1 MPAADVYISS
11 MRNINYIVIS
21 TAILLCFAAS
31 VSAQGILIDESRPHH
46 REYRTP
52 ISVQSHRVNVT
63 IDRQVGVT
71 TVNQVFENSSKRD
84 LEATYLFPLPK
95 GASITDF
102 SMWMN
107 GRKVTGE
114 LLEARR
120 ARKIYEDI
128 VRRLK
133 DPGLLEYL
141 EHDLFRARVY
151 PVPAHG
157 EVRIEIVYSEMLSYD
172 GGLVSYRY
180 PLHSHAGALQ
190 TTSDFSID
198 IEIESDVLI
207 KSLYSPTYDI
217 EREIDGRNATCSYEG
232 GARGRAPDFV
242 MYYTVSKE
250 DVGLS
255 LVTHRRRGD
264 DGYFMALLSPGK
276 LSRRD
281 RAIAKDVIFVIDRSG
296 SMRGDKIE
304 QAKEAL
310 GYCLRNL
317 GDDDRFGIVTFASA
331 VTRFDDRLTAASR
344 ANVRDAMHFVDDINA
359 RGGTDI
365 NAALGSALDMRG
377 SRRLCQ
383 LIFLTDGQPTV
394 GETDVHAI
402 LDNVG
407 RGNKG
412 NARLFVF
419 GVGYD
424 VNTRLLDRLAFGNHG
439 TVSYVSPEENIEVS
453 VSSFYAKVS
462 QPVLSDISLDFGRV
476 KTFDVFPRELPDLFD
491 GSQLVV
497 FGRYTGSGTP
507 LIELEGYV
515 DGKKKI
521 FTYEARFKKRT
532 DRRDGAGEFIPRIW
546 ATRKV
551 AFLLAE
557 IRENGHDQEL
567 VDEVVALA
575 TEHGIVTPYTS
586 YLILEEERA
595 GRLTRSRPQSVFDA
609 PAPMAQ
615 RAEEAFKSVTGKL
628 SVGLSQDLVA
638 EKKKDVID
646 NRGNEAV
653 RFIGGRTFYLNAERW
668 LDAEYKEN
676 MKTVDVEFLSDAYF
690 KLLDDHPELAKFLSL
705 GSHVTCV
712 LDGVAYV
719 VTD

>member
-1 MPAADVYISS
+1 

-31 VSAQGILIDESRPHH
+31 VSAQGILIDESRH
-46 REYRTP
+46 RHRDYRTP
-52 ISVQSHRVNVT
+52 ISVQSHRADVR

-114 LLEARR
+114 LVEARR

-151 PVPAHG
+151 PVPALG
-157 EVRIEIVYSEMLSYD
+157 EVRIEIVYNEMLSYD

-198 IEIESDVLI
+198 IEIESDVPI

-232 GARGRAPDFV
+232 GAGGRAPDFV

-250 DVGLS
+250 DIGLS

-276 LSRRD
+276 LVRRD
-281 RAIAKDVIFVIDRSG
+281 RAIKKDVIFVIDRSG

-310 GYCLRNL
+310 GYCLRSL
-317 GDDDRFGIVTFASA
+317 GDNDRFGIITFASA
-331 VTRFDDRLTAASR
+331 VSRFDDRLTTATGG
-344 ANVRDAMHFVDDINA
+344 NVRDAMQFVDDIAA

-365 NAALGSALDMRG
+365 NAALGSALDMRRE
-377 SRRLCQ
+377 RRLCQ

-394 GETDVHAI
+394 GETDVQAI
-402 LDNVG
+402 LGNVG
-407 RGNKG
+407 RGNRGK
-412 NARLFVF
+412 ARLFVF

-439 TVSYVSPEENIEVS
+439 TVSYVRPEEDIEAS

-462 QPVLSDISLDFGRV
+462 QPVLSDVSLDFGKV

-497 FGRYTGSGTP
+497 FGRYNGSGSS

-515 DGKKKI
+515 DGKKKR
-521 FTYEARFKKRT
+521 FTYEATFEKRNR
-532 DRRDGAGEFIPRIW
+532 RRDSAGEFIPRIW

-551 AFLLAE
+551 AFLLEE
-557 IRENGHDQEL
+557 IRGNGHDQEL

-575 TEHGIVTPYTS
+575 TKHGIVTPYTS
-586 YLILEEERA
+586 YLILEEERG
-595 GRLTRSRPQSVFDA
+595 GRLTRSRLQSVFDA
-609 PAPMAQ
+609 PAPATQ
-615 RAEEAFKSVTGKL
+615 RAEEAFKSVSGKS

-638 EKKKDVID
+638 EKKKDIVD

-653 RFIGGRTFYLNAERW
+653 RFVGGKTFYLNDERW
-668 LDAEYKEN
+668 LDAEYKED
-676 MKTVDVEFLSDAYF
+676 MKTVAVEFLSDDYF
-690 KLLDDHPELAKFLSL
+690 KLLDRHPELAKFLSL
-705 GSHVTCV
+705 GSNVTCV

-719 VTD
+719 VTG